1 MSASL
6 NFDIRPSF
14 LGRDAKQLFID
25 GTWSPAIEGG
35 TFESVN
41 PSTGQV
47 IAQVAEGGAADVDR
61 AVAAARAAFEG
72 PWSRFTPIQ
81 RQNVLLQLADLI
93 VADFDNVGLIDVLD
107 MGMPISIM
115 GGPDF
120 MVEILRYYAGW
131 ATKLHGETVPNSTW
145 IWSSLYAPG
154 ASRCRGFPLF
164 LNSPLLMSVLKI
176 AGALATVMIVSSQ
189 FEQAYVSPL

>member
-1 MSASL
+1 MPASVNL
-6 NFDIRPSF
+6 EALPTF
-14 LGRDAKQLFID
+14 LDGDPKQLFIG

-47 IAQVAEGGAADVDR
+47 IARVAEGGAADVDR

-81 RQNVLLQLADLI
+81 RQNVLLKLADLI

-107 MGMPISIM
+107 MG
-115 GGPDF
+115 
-120 MVEILRYYAGW
+120 V
-131 ATKLHGETVPNSTW
+131 
-145 IWSSLYAPG
+145 
-154 ASRCRGFPLF
+154 
-164 LNSPLLMSVLKI
+164 
-176 AGALATVMIVSSQ
+176 
-189 FEQAYVSPL
+189 